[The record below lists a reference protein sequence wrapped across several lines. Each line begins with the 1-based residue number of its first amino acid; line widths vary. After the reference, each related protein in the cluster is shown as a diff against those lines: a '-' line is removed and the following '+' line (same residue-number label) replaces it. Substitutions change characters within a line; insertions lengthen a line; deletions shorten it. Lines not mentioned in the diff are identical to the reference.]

1 MADVFGGKVVPYPLK
16 GLSMRFI
23 NVKNLC
29 GFIAAVSVVM
39 TGITLGMT
47 EPETDGRLW
56 WAMLTACLIG
66 LATIIS
72 AFLITNFAENK

>member
-1 MADVFGGKVVPYPLK
+1 MVSVAIKGFG
-16 GLSMRFI
+16 MRFI

-39 TGITLGMT
+39 TGITFGMT
-47 EPETDGRLW
+47 EPETNGRLW
-56 WAMLTACLIG
+56 WGMLTACLIG